1 MRANEE
7 TGSHIPQA
15 KLAWG
20 FVEKFLLSVRLGG
33 RVFICLGGFWVFLG
47 GVVLFCF
54 VLLYL
59 DREIFFADSLICVSD
74 KRKTLNDPINF
85 TLQVRILDCEFVQT
99 YDV

>member
-1 MRANEE
+1 MRKPALTFHKPSWLGVLLRSFCFRFGWE
-7 TGSHIPQA
+7 GGC
-15 KLAWG
+15 LFVWG
-20 FVEKFLLSVRLGG
+20 
-33 RVFICLGGFWVFLG
+33 VFGFFLG

>member
-7 TGSHIPQA
+7 TGYHIPQA

-33 RVFICLGGFWVFLG
+33 RVFICLGLFWLFFVCLFLFG
-47 GVVLFCF
+47 QG
-54 VLLYL
+54 
-59 DREIFFADSLICVSD
+59 DFFTNLICVSD
-74 KRKTLNDPINF
+74 NSKTLNDPINF
-85 TLQVRILDCEFVQT
+85 TLQVRILDCGSVQT

>member
-33 RVFICLGGFWVFLG
+33 RVFICLGGFWG
-47 GVVLFCF
+47 FCF
-54 VLLYL
+54 VFLLYL

-74 KRKTLNDPINF
+74 KSKTLNDPINF
-85 TLQVRILDCEFVQT
+85 TLQVRILDCGFVQT